1 MRRVERIAKERR
13 DKLDILKGAI
23 ASLPLEEV
31 IQMHLFSGFLIAER
45 GLGHTL
51 VALALSVKNI
61 HTAADPYAS
70 PQTQVGTRSG
80 GLRS

>member
-1 MRRVERIAKERR
+1 
-13 DKLDILKGAI
+13 
-23 ASLPLEEV
+23 
-31 IQMHLFSGFLIAER
+31 MHLFSSFLIAEK
-45 GLGHTL
+45 GSGHTL
-51 VALALSVKNI
+51 MALALSVKNM